1 MIKSIKDFKFGV
13 ALSGGGVRAIVFHA
27 GVLQYLAK
35 LRLFESIKVISTVSG
50 GSILVGLIYS
60 LNGGRWPTS
69 EEYLQTVFPKIKGI
83 ICNVSLARYWAEH
96 LANPFYWKYLT
107 KRSKVLAIALEEQ
120 WKITGNM
127 NEIPTE
133 PKWYITSTAAK
144 NGEKWTFCQ
153 DYMGSEYLGYAKKP
167 DISLSDAIAASAAYP
182 GIVGPYQLKTKDY
195 IWYRDIPGIN
205 DTDNEIIEPDND
217 LYYFYDGGL
226 YDNLACDS
234 LFSVFGEELIDEIE
248 TLVISDASA
257 PLSNDWYRK
266 WRFWIRTKKMVDMIL
281 IQVNQLRLNWIREYL
296 RNNKKLGILV
306 KIDKHANELIGS
318 EKKSLFKNMMFM
330 SKESLSIVK
339 NIKTTLSKVSSEEYD
354 STVRHGYETTL
365 IRSRLYYDHYRSVR
379 ERN

>member
-1 MIKSIKDFKFGV
+1 M
-13 ALSGGGVRAIVFHA
+13 
-27 GVLQYLAK
+27 
-35 LRLFESIKVISTVSG
+35 
-50 GSILVGLIYS
+50 
-60 LNGGRWPTS
+60 N
-69 EEYLQTVFPKIKGI
+69 KIP
-83 ICNVSLARYWAEH
+83 SD
-96 LANPFYWKYLT
+96 
-107 KRSKVLAIALEEQ
+107 
-120 WKITGNM
+120 
-127 NEIPTE
+127 

-153 DYMGSEYLGYAKKP
+153 DYMGSEYLGYTKKP

-195 IWYRDIPGIN
+195 IWYSDIPDIN
-205 DTDNEIIEPDND
+205 ETDNKIIEPDND
-217 LYYFYDGGL
+217 IYYFYDGGL

-234 LFSVFGEELIDEIE
+234 LFSAFGEKLIDEID
-248 TLVISDASA
+248 TFVISDASA

-266 WRFWIRTKKMVDMIL
+266 WRFWARTKKMVDMIL
-281 IQVNQLRLNWIREYL
+281 IHVNQLRLNWIREYL

-306 KIDKHANELIGS
+306 KIDKHANELIIS
-318 EKKSLFKNMMFM
+318 EKKSLFKNMLFM

-354 STVRHGYETTL
+354 STVRHGYETAL